1 MLKRLAILLGC
12 TVLIAAIVLVARFD
26 KNYDTSSRG
35 YDIKC
40 VQSGEPSPAAA
51 SLSCKVNPTQNAN
64 QGDSNPPWWHKLI
77 AWPEG
82 ITAWLLLLTLGAI
95 VWQAWETRRTARAGQ
110 SATDVALAQI
120 RMEKATERAR
130 LNIKV
135 QQLQGI
141 RMTNSKEGT
150 TKWWLE
156 AVLTLS
162 NIGRGRA
169 YFCDSAMRFITMPF
183 DANPPSFKEELAF
196 PLDIGSE
203 YFDPGD
209 SPIRIKC
216 KLEDCPNEIEPFLT
230 KMGSMEMTVY
240 LYGFVEYETMGM
252 KWRYPFGYVWIPG
265 SEVGTDP
272 KRWISDGFWNIHSN
286 LNGTEYEMPEEQQ
299 RSKPN

>member
-1 MLKRLAILLGC
+1 MRKRLAILGGG
-12 TVLIAAIVLVARFD
+12 VLIVTVILMAVYYQHRNAV
-26 KNYDTSSRG
+26 SEG

-40 VQSGEPSPAAA
+40 VQPSEPTSAAN
-51 SLSCKVNPTQNAN
+51 SLTCKIYSSQNAD
-64 QGDSNPPWWHKLI
+64 QGKSKPPWWIVLL

-95 VWQAWETRRTARAGQ
+95 VWQAWETRRAARAGQ
-110 SATDVALAQI
+110 SAADVALAQI

-135 QQLQGI
+135 QKLQGI

-169 YFCDSAMRFITMPF
+169 YFCNSAMRFIAMPF
-183 DANPPSFKEELAF
+183 EASPPSFEEELAF
-196 PLDIGSE
+196 SLDIGSG
-203 YFDPGD
+203 YFDPDD

-216 KLEDCPNEIEPFLT
+216 TLEDCPNEIEPFLT
-230 KMGSMEMTVY
+230 KMGSTEMTVY

-252 KWRYPFGYVWIPG
+252 KWRYPFGYFWIPG
-265 SEVGTDP
+265 SKDGAPPE
-272 KRWISDGFWNIHSN
+272 RWISDGFWDIHSK

-299 RSKPN
+299 HSNPN